1 MIQYLRSFIYFV
13 WLYGNG
19 IVQGILFVPVIAFGQ
34 KAAMGAVR
42 NWARM
47 MRWGLRVFVGATTEF
62 RGTDHLPDGP
72 YIYAAKHQSMYD
84 VFSSFIVMK
93 NPAII
98 MKRELLWYPA
108 FGWWALALRM
118 IPIDRAANVKA
129 LKMMRAK
136 AKERADQGRT
146 ILIFP
151 EGTRIK
157 PGETAKYKPGVY
169 GLYESLGI
177 PVVPVATNSGLVWP
191 RSGIKRHKGHVVFEM
206 LEPIEP
212 GLDRKTFMA
221 RLQGAIDPACDK
233 LVDEGLAVQGR
244 TRADL

>member
-1 MIQYLRSFIYFV
+1 MLQYIRSFVFFV
-13 WLYGNG
+13 WLYGHG
-19 IVQGILFVPVIAFGQ
+19 IVQGVLFVPLILGGQ
-34 KAAMGAVR
+34 KMAMFAVR

-47 MRWGLRVFVGATTEF
+47 MRWGLHWFVGATTEF
-62 RGTDHLPDGP
+62 RGTEHLPPEP

-84 VFSSFIVMK
+84 VFSSFVVMK

-98 MKRELLWYPA
+98 MKKELLWYPA

-118 IPIDRAANVKA
+118 IPIDRAASVKA
-129 LKMMRAK
+129 LKLMRAK

-151 EGTRIK
+151 EGTRVK
-157 PGETAKYKPGVY
+157 PGEKAKYKPGVY
-169 GLYESLGI
+169 GLYESLGV

-191 RSGIKRHKGHVVFEM
+191 RSGILRKKGHVVFEI

-212 GLDRKTFMA
+212 GLDRKAFMA
-221 RLQGAIDPACDK
+221 RLEGAIDPASDK
-233 LVDEGLAVQGR
+233 LLDEGLAAQGR